1 MTSYYVMKL
10 YNLWIPEILPL
21 FSILITFA
29 ISYLAKYLLKSR
41 DFEYQYKLAT
51 TDGLTE
57 LYNHRYFQDTLRK
70 QIETSK
76 RYNQPFSLII
86 IDIDFFKKFN
96 DSYGHQAG
104 DAVLKGV
111 AHILKRNTRA
121 TDFVC
126 RYGGEE
132 MSIILPYTDQN
143 EAIANAERICKAV
156 ANHVF
161 KLPNNIECNVTISL
175 GVSTF
180 PEDGDTPQRIIE
192 KADKA
197 LYWAKE
203 HGRNQVGKNE

>member
-1 MTSYYVMKL
+1 MASYYVMK
-10 YNLWIPEILPL
+10 YFNLWIPDIIPMFAILM
-21 FSILITFA
+21 TFA

-70 QIETSK
+70 QIETAK

-96 DSYGHQAG
+96 DSYGHQSG

-132 MSIILPYTDQN
+132 MSIILPYQ
-143 EAIANAERICKAV
+143 K
-156 ANHVF
+156 
-161 KLPNNIECNVTISL
+161 
-175 GVSTF
+175 
-180 PEDGDTPQRIIE
+180 
-192 KADKA
+192 
-197 LYWAKE
+197 W
-203 HGRNQVGKNE
+203 